1 MHVIYYL
8 YYIITIY
15 LDYTNKGKNNETKYI
30 RNEKKKM
37 IIRQIFCLC
46 FSFLRYIKKIV
57 IKYIIISN

>member
-30 RNEKKKM
+30 RNEKKKWLSDKY
-37 IIRQIFCLC
+37 FVYV
-46 FSFLRYIKKIV
+46 FLF
-57 IKYIIISN
+57 